1 MRRRRARLPPLE
13 HRNPDRRTLRLPMH
27 SLVALLLAHGA
38 LVIFAI
44 TLAARIGAP
53 VPAAPLLVVAGSL
66 VLAGQLSMTVA
77 LGASVVANVLGDG
90 VWFVAGRRHGYRVM
104 RQLCRISLSP
114 DSCVRQSE
122 SLLTRW
128 GGRSLIAAKF
138 VPGISV
144 VAAPMAGALGM
155 SSSRF
160 LAFELGAAL
169 AWTLAFMALG
179 MVFSAQIQ
187 QILDI
192 MASTGGIATAVLVL
206 VVAALVAV
214 RWWRRQRFLRE
225 LGIPRIGV
233 DELHALMQGGEEPIV
248 IDVRSEA
255 SMQIDARRIPG
266 ALAIPL
272 GDIHGWGAEQATDR
286 EIVLY
291 CNCPNEA
298 SAAHAAALL
307 AARGLLRAR
316 PLAGGLDA
324 WVASG
329 RPTEPVR
336 TSLPAAPA
344 ERELVA

>member
-1 MRRRRARLPPLE
+1 
-13 HRNPDRRTLRLPMH
+13 MH
-27 SLVALLLAHGA
+27 ALVALLLAHGT
-38 LVIFAI
+38 LIIFVI

-66 VLAGQLSMTVA
+66 VVAGQISMAAA
-77 LGASVVANVLGDG
+77 LGTSIVANILGDG
-90 VWFVAGRRHGYRVM
+90 VWFLAGRRHGYRVM

-122 SLLTRW
+122 SLITRW

-155 SSSRF
+155 SSARF
-160 LAFELGAAL
+160 LAFELVAAL

-187 QILDI
+187 QIFDI
-192 MASTGGIATAVLVL
+192 MASTGSIATAVLVL
-206 VVAALVAV
+206 AVAALVAV

-225 LGIPRIGV
+225 LEIPRIGV
-233 DELHALMQGGEEPIV
+233 DELHALMQRGDEPIV

-266 ALAIPL
+266 AIPMHL
-272 GDIHGWGAEQATDR
+272 GDIHARVAELAADR

-298 SAAHAAALL
+298 SAARAATLL
-307 AARGLLRAR
+307 AARGLLRVR

-329 RPTEPVR
+329 RPTESV
-336 TSLPAAPA
+336 TVVAPA
-344 ERELVA
+344 LPRERELAA